1 MRGHGKLRRNDG
13 PTERGAGLR
22 HLARAPSF
30 RPSFRPSVLPSP
42 LGSGFA
48 PALPRRSL
56 YVHDGPRLDRDAVRR
71 TARHRAGPRG
81 VRDHAAQRPL
91 GGLGALALTVG
102 VARRLAP
109 GLAADAAIGGLK
121 YLPAADNGIFA
132 GGTGGVT
139 ALGALGV
146 SYALPLGGS
155 TLRGLALRARYDI
168 QRFLTPALRNEGFTS
183 GEIVHRVALTLG
195 WSVGQHGVGARP

>member
-1 MRGHGKLRRNDG
+1 M
-13 PTERGAGLR
+13 
-22 HLARAPSF
+22 
-30 RPSFRPSVLPSP
+30 
-42 LGSGFA
+42 
-48 PALPRRSL
+48 
-56 YVHDGPRLDRDAVRR
+56 VHDSIVTPFDVRPATAPDLAVSATTPLNDPWSAVATLDVSWSRLERHDQDGT
-71 TARHRAGPRG
+71 TAG
-81 VRDHAAQRPL
+81 L

-121 YLPAADNGIFA
+121 YLSAADNGIFA
-132 GGTGGVT
+132 QGTGGVT

-155 TLRGLALRARYDI
+155 ALRGLALRARYDI

-183 GEIVHRVALTLG
+183 GELVHRVALTLG